1 MPALPHFPGGRSG
14 RMGIRGKGLR
24 PFLMADDDIHT
35 PVMLER
41 TVELLAPA
49 LEAPGAVLV
58 DATLGMAGH
67 AEAFLRR
74 FPELILVGLDRDTD
88 ALAIAER
95 RLAPFG
101 DRVHLV
107 HTVYDEIGDALDGLG
122 IHEVQGI
129 LFDLG
134 VSSLQLDRVERGFS
148 YSKDAPLDMRM
159 DATAARTAAQVLA
172 EYSEQDLRRIF
183 KDYGEERLAGRYA
196 QRIVERRAS
205 APLVRSAELVELI
218 TKATP
223 VAVQRAGHPAKRVF
237 QALRIEVNQELAV
250 LERAVP
256 AALEAL
262 ALHGRIVVL
271 AYQSLEDRIVKRAL
285 AGMSTSSAPLG
296 LPVELP
302 EHLPRFE
309 LLVRGAELASDDEKA
324 ANPRATPVR
333 LRAAKR
339 IRTAA

>member
-1 MPALPHFPGGRSG
+1 MTERQ
-14 RMGIRGKGLR
+14 
-24 PFLMADDDIHT
+24 IHT
-35 PVMLER
+35 PVMLDR

-67 AEAFLRR
+67 AEAFLAR
-74 FPELILVGLDRDTD
+74 FPELTFVGLDRDPD
-88 ALAIAER
+88 AIEIAGR

-107 HTVYDEIGDALDGLG
+107 HTVYDDFAPALDSLG
-122 IHEVQGI
+122 IGEVHGI

-159 DATAARTAAQVLA
+159 DSTSPLTAERVLA
-172 EYSEQDLRRIF
+172 EYSEADLRRIF
-183 KDYGEERLAGRYA
+183 RDYGEERLAPRYA
-196 QRIVERRAS
+196 QRIVERRS
-205 APLVRSAELVELI
+205 SSPIVRSADLVEII
-218 TKATP
+218 TAATP
-223 VAVQRAGHPAKRVF
+223 VAIQRKGHPAKRVF

-250 LERAVP
+250 LERAIP
-256 AALEAL
+256 AALDRL
-262 ALHGRIVVL
+262 AIDGRIVVL

-285 AGMSTSSAPLG
+285 AARSTSSAPRG

-302 EHLPRFE
+302 EHKPEFA
-309 LLVRGAELASDDEKA
+309 LLVRGAELASDEEKA
-324 ANPRATPVR
+324 MNPRATPVR
-333 LRAAKR
+333 LRAATR
-339 IRTAA
+339 IRRAAS